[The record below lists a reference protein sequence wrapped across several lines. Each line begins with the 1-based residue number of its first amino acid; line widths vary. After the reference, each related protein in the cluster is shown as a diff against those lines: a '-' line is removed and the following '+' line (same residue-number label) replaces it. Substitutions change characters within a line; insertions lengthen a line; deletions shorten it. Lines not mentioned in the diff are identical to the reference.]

1 MSEDIFSQ
9 FFNLFNNDKLK
20 NDSSIPV
27 TNGGWMRADVLQSTD
42 TPFVPTL
49 SPEEAAAL
57 GPLPI
62 EVDEGGRGYYLDTL
76 GPQRRIIVKDTN
88 FTILYTGQYS
98 MTATDEKLIE
108 EAKIALG
115 LPI

>member
-1 MSEDIFSQ
+1 M
-9 FFNLFNNDKLK
+9 FNNYEL
-20 NDSSIPV
+20 
-27 TNGGWMRADVLQSTD
+27 GGPNSNIGSMRIDTVQS
-42 TPFVPTL
+42 
-49 SPEEAAAL
+49 SPEWDPSLSQETPETTNSHLDAGA
-57 GPLPI
+57 I
-62 EVDEGGRGYYLDTL
+62 EEDEDGRGYYLDTL